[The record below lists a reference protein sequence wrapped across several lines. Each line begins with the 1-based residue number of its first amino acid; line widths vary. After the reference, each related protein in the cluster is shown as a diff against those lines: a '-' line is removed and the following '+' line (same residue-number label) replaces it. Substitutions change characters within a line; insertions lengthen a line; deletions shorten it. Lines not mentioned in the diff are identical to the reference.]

1 MTFSEKLTTLRAGRG
16 WSQERLAQELGVTR
30 QAVGRWE
37 RGSGLP
43 DANSLM
49 ALARVF
55 DVDAEWLLD
64 DGAEEAEPRRGV
76 RSRFTM
82 TDRAWAAILAAGA
95 LYSAAYSAVVL
106 HDMEGLAQLLLSGG
120 HTYML
125 IMTIQYFNLAVFGPW
140 TYFALGHT
148 AAALFCRFAVTPGR
162 AAQVWLRRMSC
173 LLFAVYAL
181 MFALSIILR
190 VTEFEYGGA
199 LHMFYNFLVGN
210 SGYMFV
216 AGVLFSLSRIRPRAV

>member
-1 MTFSEKLTTLRAGRG
+1 MTFSEKLTTLRVGRG
-16 WSQERLAQELGVTR
+16 WSQEKLAGELGVTR

-106 HDMEGLAQLLLSGG
+106 HDMEGLAQLLLSSG
-120 HTYML
+120 HTYRL
-125 IMTIQYFNLAVFGPW
+125 IMTIQYFNLAV
-140 TYFALGHT
+140 L
-148 AAALFCRFAVTPGR
+148 AVDLLR
-162 AAQVWLRRMSC
+162 AG
-173 LLFAVYAL
+173 
-181 MFALSIILR
+181 
-190 VTEFEYGGA
+190 THGGGA
-199 LHMFYNFLVGN
+199 VLPLCRHPGARR
-210 SGYMFV
+210 
-216 AGVLFSLSRIRPRAV
+216 AGLAQAHVLPAVCCLRSYVRPVNYPARDRV